1 MNQTINTN
9 RSFLMKK
16 FATLTLLASCLSV
29 PLAQAQ
35 YAQGQVEIRRSYS
48 VGQNVPDRG
57 QYVST
62 IQIAQAALAEIKD
75 VNIAMSLSGA
85 PSMRLGQMFSTVTVG
100 TASEGSRTAVLLN
113 REGVSNTSAFGSN
126 LGGIYVNFDDAAAVN
141 VFNINSSTGTYQPD
155 GRLGVNPF
163 GTRVAYNSSQITAPL
178 SALNGTWNS
187 TWSVLVADAQAG
199 NQARFDSFSLAIQG
213 TAASV
218 GTIDLGAGGSV
229 TALGNSADT
238 IGATILSSATG
249 ANAARLTATTGQT
262 LDLTGGI
269 SGNGDFNKTGSGVLN
284 VGNST
289 GFAGKLNLQG
299 GKTVVNQNVSSSVVV
314 GNGATLTGSGTVAA
328 LEVASGGSFA
338 PGQKIGQ
345 FNVAGNAIWNG
356 GGRYDLEVRD
366 FLGGAGSGWDF
377 FNVTGNLDI
386 RATSTS
392 KFIID
397 IVSLLRDLTPGNAD
411 NFWAKWDNSI
421 NIATA
426 AGGVTGFDASAFD
439 FDLSGFSNSRDYA
452 AWQTHSNYAPGKF
465 SVGLSQDGKSVLLN
479 YARAIPEPSSAS
491 LVMVGLGILA
501 LRRRKS

>member
-1 MNQTINTN
+1 
-9 RSFLMKK
+9 
-16 FATLTLLASCLSV
+16 
-29 PLAQAQ
+29 
-35 YAQGQVEIRRSYS
+35 
-48 VGQNVPDRG
+48 
-57 QYVST
+57 
-62 IQIAQAALAEIKD
+62 
-75 VNIAMSLSGA
+75 
-85 PSMRLGQMFSTVTVG
+85 
-100 TASEGSRTAVLLN
+100 
-113 REGVSNTSAFGSN
+113 
-126 LGGIYVNFDDAAAVN
+126 
-141 VFNINSSTGTYQPD
+141 
-155 GRLGVNPF
+155 
-163 GTRVAYNSSQITAPL
+163 
-178 SALNGTWNS
+178 
-187 TWSVLVADAQAG
+187 VLVADAQAG

-249 ANAARLTATTGQT
+249 ANAARLTAGTGQT

-338 PGQKIGQ
+338 PGQMIGQ

-397 IVSLLRDLTPGNAD
+397 IVSLLRDLTPGDAD

-452 AWQTHSNYAPGKF
+452 PWQTHSNYAPGKF

>member
-1 MNQTINTN
+1 MKQTTHTN

-16 FATLTLLASCLSV
+16 FATLALLSGAISV
-29 PLAQAQ
+29 PMANGQV
-35 YAQGQVEIRRSYS
+35 AQGQVEIRRSYS

-62 IQIAQAALAEIKD
+62 IQVAQAALAEIKD
-75 VNIAMSLSGA
+75 VNVALSLSGA

-113 REGVSNTSAFGSN
+113 REGVSDTSAFGSN
-126 LGGIYVNFDDAAAVN
+126 LGSLNVNFDDAASVN
-141 VFNINSSTGTYQPD
+141 IFSINSSTGTYRPD

-163 GTRVAYNSSQITAPL
+163 GTGVAYNSSQITAPL
-178 SALNGTWNS
+178 FALNGTWKD
-187 TWSVLVADAQAG
+187 TWSLLVADAQAG

-213 TAASV
+213 TAA
-218 GTIDLGAGGSV
+218 GTGVIDLGSGGSV

-238 IGATILSSATG
+238 IGATIASSSTG
-249 ANAARLTATTGQT
+249 ANAARLTVGTGQT

-269 SGNGDFNKTGSGVLN
+269 SGSGDFNKTGSGVLK

-289 GFAGKLNLQG
+289 GFTGNLNLQD
-299 GKTVVNQNVSSSVVV
+299 GKTVVNQNLSSSVVV

-338 PGQKIGQ
+338 PGQSVGQ

-366 FLGGAGSGWDF
+366 FLGGTGSGWDF
-377 FNVTGNLDI
+377 FNVTGILDI
-386 RATSTS
+386 RATATS

-397 IVSLLRDLTPGNAD
+397 IVSLLQDMQPGNAD
-411 NFWAKWDNSI
+411 HFWAKWDNSI

-426 AGGVTGFDASAFD
+426 AGGVTGFDAGAFD

-452 AWQTHSNYAPGKF
+452 AWQSHGNYAPGKF
-465 SVGLSQDGKSVLLN
+465 SVGLSQDGKSVMLN

-491 LVMVGLGILA
+491 LVLVGLGLLA

>member
-1 MNQTINTN
+1 MNERIKTN
-9 RSFLMKK
+9 CSILMKK
-16 FATLTLLASCLSV
+16 FATFTLLASSLTGPMV
-29 PLAQAQ
+29 HAQDAL
-35 YAQGQVEIRRSYS
+35 GQVEIRRSYS
-48 VGQNVPDRG
+48 VGQTVPDRG

-75 VNIAMSLSGA
+75 VNVALSLSGA

-100 TASEGSRTAVLLN
+100 TASEGSRTGVLLN

-126 LGGIYVNFDDAAAVN
+126 LGSLNVNFDDSAALN

-178 SALNGTWNS
+178 SALNGTWRD
-187 TWSVLVADAQAG
+187 TWSLLVADAQGG
-199 NQARFDSFSLAIQG
+199 NQARFDSWSLAIQG
-213 TAASV
+213 TAASA

-238 IGATILSSATG
+238 IGTTIVSSSTG
-249 ANAARLTATTGQT
+249 ANAARLTAGTGRT
-262 LDLTGGI
+262 LDLAGGI
-269 SGNGDFNKTGSGVLN
+269 SGSGDFNKTGSGVLN
-284 VGNST
+284 IGNST
-289 GFAGKLNLQG
+289 GFTGHLNLQG
-299 GKTVVNQNVSSSVVV
+299 GNTVVNQKLSSSVVV
-314 GNGATLTGSGTVAA
+314 GSGATLTGSGTVGA

-345 FNVAGNAIWNG
+345 FNVSGNAIWNG

-377 FNVTGNLDI
+377 FNVTGILDI

-397 IVSLLRDLTPGNAD
+397 IISLLRDLSPGNAD

-426 AGGVTGFDASAFD
+426 AGGVTGFDATAFD
-439 FDLSGFSNSRDYA
+439 FDLSGFSNSREYA

-491 LVMVGLGILA
+491 LVMVGLGVLA